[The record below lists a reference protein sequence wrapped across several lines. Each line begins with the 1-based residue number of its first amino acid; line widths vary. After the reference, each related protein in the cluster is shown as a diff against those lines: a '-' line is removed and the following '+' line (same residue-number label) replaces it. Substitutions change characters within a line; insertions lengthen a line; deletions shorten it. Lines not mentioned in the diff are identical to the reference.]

1 MDFDVSKRES
11 RDKTLEN
18 LKDSLLKKQMS
29 PTFSSTSIVHMS
41 STNTSRVGPPILK
54 EESPLKF

>member
-18 LKDSLLKKQMS
+18 LKESLIKKQMS
-29 PTFSSTSIVHMS
+29 P
-41 STNTSRVGPPILK
+41 
-54 EESPLKF
+54 